1 MKISNLILLQFFIS
15 TYAVPPS
22 TPQILVQQRVNS
34 YQISLR
40 GPEGDTFGAPR
51 LVFMGTATHR
61 IKISAHDYANEQFT
75 IFMLRIREH
84 DF

>member
-1 MKISNLILLQFFIS
+1 MNISNLISLQFFIS
-15 TYAVPPS
+15 TYAVLPS

-51 LVFMGTATHR
+51 LDDHFSTNNN
-61 IKISAHDYANEQFT
+61 DANKNGWTPSYQKPKT
-75 IFMLRIREH
+75 SKHYL
-84 DF
+84 